1 MAPPP
6 PLFGF
11 AQAEQ
16 SSAEGGPD
24 AEDPPGV
31 RGSPGRGESSTAHD
45 EEATIR
51 SLFGENDD
59 SGTEEEKF
67 TPLVAA
73 TLEKGREIDPSDSK
87 DEATASAFTDAATH
101 DPTVAP

>member
-1 MAPPP
+1 M
-6 PLFGF
+6 
-11 AQAEQ
+11 Q
-16 SSAEGGPD
+16 
-24 AEDPPGV
+24 
-31 RGSPGRGESSTAHD
+31 GSPGRGESSTAHD

-59 SGTEEEKF
+59 SGTNESANSGTNGGAPIAEEEKF
-67 TPLVAA
+67 APLVAA